1 MAGGATLAANK
12 IQSWNG
18 YSEAVKDGRAQKYI
32 MKPYCTLTK
41 RKGLNVRTTPWCQI
55 TVVSDFYQTK
65 RAKKHTTTAGCTQ
78 AMKWY
83 KNKKRFKKRG
93 VKPTLGWQVFYN
105 FKNPSSTTKSTH
117 TGLVIGHKGT
127 NKIIVKEGNAGSP
140 GHVKSRTI
148 AYNSK
153 YIVGFGVPYYK

>member
-32 MKPYCTLTK
+32 VKPYNKLTG
-41 RKGLNVRTTPWCQI
+41 RKLTVKTPWCQI

-65 RAKKHTTTAGCTQ
+65 SCTKYTTTAGCTQ
-78 AMKWY
+78 AMKWA

-93 VKPTLGWQVFYN
+93 TKPKLGWQVFYN
-105 FKNPSSTTKSTH
+105 FKNPKSTTRSTH
-117 TGLVIGHKGT
+117 TGLVIGHKGSD
-127 NKIIVKEGNAGSP
+127 KIIVKEGNAGSP

-148 AYNSK
+148 SYNSK
-153 YIVGFGVPYYK
+153 YIIGFGIPYYKK